1 MRKLMIVIVLVVGSS
16 CWTSMCSAQ
25 APNNR
30 QKMTP
35 EQRQQQFRLMLQR
48 FDVNKNGRLDAPELA
63 SMRAAKPQS
72 QRKRQDTTGNPTNK
86 PSGEPAANARRE
98 NSAQV
103 IKRFDKDGDGVLNDM
118 ERAAA
123 RQALQQSRQRP
134 GSARRLFSFNVKRNR
149 LDSSRLMQKY
159 DLDGDGV
166 LNANER
172 RAAIDALPKTAN

>member
-1 MRKLMIVIVLVVGSS
+1 MRKLMIAIVLVVGSS

-63 SMRAAKPQS
+63 RMREAYPQL
-72 QRKRQDTTGNPTNK
+72 QRMRQDDAGNQTNK
-86 PSGEPAANARRE
+86 SNGRSEENARRE
-98 NSAQV
+98 NAAQV
-103 IKRFDKDGDGVLNDM
+103 IKRFDKDGDGVLNDR
-118 ERAAA
+118 EQAAA
-123 RQALQQSRQRP
+123 RQALQQLRQRP
-134 GSARRLFSFNVKRNR
+134 GSTRKLFSFNVKRNR

-159 DLDGDGV
+159 DFDGDGV

>member
-1 MRKLMIVIVLVVGSS
+1 MKNIMIAIVLVVGSS
-16 CWTSMCSAQ
+16 CLASMCIAQ

-30 QKMTP
+30 RNTTP
-35 EQRQQQFRLMLQR
+35 EQRQQQFRLILQR

-63 SMRAAKPQS
+63 RAREAYPQLRR
-72 QRKRQDTTGNPTNK
+72 QRQDNAGNQTNK
-86 PSGEPAANARRE
+86 LNGGPTANVPGENAP
-98 NSAQV
+98 QV
-103 IKRFDKDGDGVLNDM
+103 IQRFDKDGDGVLNDK

-123 RQALQQSRQRP
+123 RQALQQLRQRP
-134 GSARRLFSFNVKRNR
+134 GVVRQLFSGNVKRNR

-159 DLDGDGV
+159 DIDGDGV

>member
-1 MRKLMIVIVLVVGSS
+1 
-16 CWTSMCSAQ
+16 MCSAQ
-25 APNNR
+25 ATNNR
-30 QKMTP
+30 QNMTP
-35 EQRQQQFRLMLQR
+35 EQRQQQSRAILQR

-63 SMRAAKPQS
+63 RMREANPQS
-72 QRKRQDTTGNPTNK
+72 QRKRQDNTGNQTNR
-86 PSGEPAANARRE
+86 PSGEAAANARRE
-98 NSAQV
+98 NAAQV
-103 IKRFDKDGDGVLNDM
+103 IKRFDKDGDGVLNDK

-123 RQALQQSRQRP
+123 RQALQQLRQRL
-134 GSARRLFSFNVKRNR
+134 GNTRKLFSFNVKRNR

>member
-1 MRKLMIVIVLVVGSS
+1 MRKLMIAMVLVVGSS

-25 APNNR
+25 ATNNR
-30 QKMTP
+30 QNMTL
-35 EQRQQQFRLMLQR
+35 EQRQQQYRAILQR
-48 FDVNKNGRLDAPELA
+48 FDVNKNGRLDPPELA
-63 SMRAAKPQS
+63 RMREAYPQL
-72 QRKRQDTTGNPTNK
+72 QRMRQDDAGNQANK
-86 PSGEPAANARRE
+86 PNGRSEENARRE
-98 NSAQV
+98 NTAQV

-123 RQALQQSRQRP
+123 RQALQQLRQRP
-134 GSARRLFSFNVKRNR
+134 DNARKLFSFNVKRNR

-172 RAAIDALPKTAN
+172 RAAIDALPETAN

>member
-1 MRKLMIVIVLVVGSS
+1 MQKIVIAIALVVGSS

-30 QKMTP
+30 QNMTP
-35 EQRQQQFRLMLQR
+35 EQRQQQYRLMLQR
-48 FDVNKNGRLDAPELA
+48 YDINKNGRLDAPELA
-63 SMRAAKPQS
+63 SMREANPQL
-72 QRKRQDTTGNPTNK
+72 QRKRQDNTGNQPNK

-98 NSAQV
+98 NASQV
-103 IKRFDKDGDGVLNDM
+103 IQRFDKDGDGVLNDK

-123 RQALQQSRQRP
+123 RQALQQLRQRP
-134 GSARRLFSFNVKRNR
+134 DNARKLFSFNVKRNR

-172 RAAIDALPKTAN
+172 RAAIDALPKIAN